1 MGMIVMERRDE
12 ERNFF
17 NNPTLDVRQTAEGFF
32 TAAGLSR
39 ENFTIA
45 IILIEKRNRSSLNYV
60 FAGF

>member
-12 ERNFF
+12 ERIFF

-45 IILIEKRNRSSLNYV
+45 FILIEKRNRSSLNYV